1 MRISDWSSDVC
12 SSDLLP
18 TTHGTAFDG
27 LYQAD
32 AFAAFAKLLI
42 YIAAAIAIVIAPR
55 FFVVGGIPRAEYP
68 LLIIFASVGMG
79 MMVSASD
86 LLTLYV
92 GLELNSLHS
101 FFWAAS
107 LAKIRARATLGLKYY
122 VWAHWSSSIF
132 FLA

>member
-1 MRISDWSSDVC
+1 MRRRTPISTRTDA
-12 SSDLLP
+12 LFP
-18 TTHGTAFDG
+18 FTTFFRSTAFDG

-42 YIAAAIAIVIAPR
+42 YIAAAICIVIAPR
-55 FFVVGGIPRAEYP
+55 FFAVGGIPRAEYP

-92 GLELNSLHS
+92 GLELNSLSSYVLAS
-101 FFWAAS
+101 FMR
-107 LAKIRARATLGLKYY
+107 KATLSAEAGLK
-122 VWAHWSSSIF
+122 F
-132 FLA
+132 FVLGA